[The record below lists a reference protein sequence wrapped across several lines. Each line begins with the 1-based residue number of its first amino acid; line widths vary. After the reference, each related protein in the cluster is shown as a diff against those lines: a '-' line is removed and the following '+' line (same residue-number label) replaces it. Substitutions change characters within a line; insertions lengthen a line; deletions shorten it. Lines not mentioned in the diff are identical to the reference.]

1 MTKELR
7 KTFMDRSRIINRY
20 RKWPSRTNFLNM
32 KICKKHCK
40 KLCKK
45 TKKKFFQEATENGTV
60 TNKTFWE
67 LVKPF
72 ISNKGNYSSGTI
84 SIKENEKII
93 DDEREVV
100 DLFNNHYVNIVENT
114 SGITH
119 ESSNIMKPPP
129 HLEKFNLP
137 KAQVSEI
144 NELLMSLN
152 TKKATGPDS
161 IPPKIVKLSA
171 NVIDAHL
178 CNIINMSI
186 ETSSFPDDAKLAS
199 VVPIYKKKCRQKM
212 ENYRPVSILN
222 CFSKIFE
229 RFIHNS
235 ITPFVENL
243 LSESVSAYRKSYN
256 SSHVLIKLIEN
267 WEN

>member
-1 MTKELR
+1 M
-7 KTFMDRSRIINRY
+7 N
-20 RKWPSRTNFLNM
+20 
-32 KICKKHCK
+32 
-40 KLCKK
+40 
-45 TKKKFFQEATENGTV
+45 
-60 TNKTFWE
+60 
-67 LVKPF
+67 
-72 ISNKGNYSSGTI
+72 
-84 SIKENEKII
+84 NEKCLNYKRNQ
-93 DDEREVV
+93 ELSNHKN
-100 DLFNNHYVNIVENT
+100 DLSDVTKILKNFQNSYVI
-114 SGITH
+114 
-119 ESSNIMKPPP
+119 SNIMKPSP
-129 HLEKFNLP
+129 LSEKFNLP

-267 WEN
+267 WKKKFGQ